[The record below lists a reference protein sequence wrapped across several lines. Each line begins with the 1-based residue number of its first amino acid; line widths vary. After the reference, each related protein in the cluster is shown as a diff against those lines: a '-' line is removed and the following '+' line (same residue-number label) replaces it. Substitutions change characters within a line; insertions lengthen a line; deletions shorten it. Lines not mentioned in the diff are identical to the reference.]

1 MAIEL
6 KAMSLD
12 ELGGGMIP
20 ELFDLELG
28 RVLRNIDDVNTEA
41 SSPRSITIAIT
52 MKPSESRESAGVTV
66 KVSSKLAGPRP
77 QATSV
82 FIGRDH
88 GELVAYLRDPRQR
101 EMDLRPTMVAMNG
114 GADDQG
120 SD

>member
-1 MAIEL
+1 MSIEL
-6 KAMSLD
+6 KQMTLQ
-12 ELGGGMIP
+12 ELGGGIVP

-41 SSPRSITIAIT
+41 TATRSISIAIT
-52 MKPSESRESAGVTV
+52 VKPSEDRESAGVTV

-82 FIGRDH
+82 FIGRDQ
-88 GELVAYLRDPRQR
+88 GELVAYLRDPHQR
-101 EMDLRPTMVAMNG
+101 EMDLRGKVVAMNG
-114 GADDQG
+114 GANDQG